1 MLNNLND
8 LIQDIKNQ
16 GILKSK
22 NIQNALNK
30 IDRINFVPEKQ
41 KNFAY
46 MDIPL
51 EIAEN
56 QTISQPST
64 VVFMLELLRINIGN
78 RILDIGAGSG
88 WVSALMAYL
97 TGYMGDIYAY
107 EINKKVGE
115 IGSKNIKNQ
124 KINTVH
130 YFIENASKAWDKN
143 SPYDRIYSGASFESI
158 PESLLQNLKNGGVII
173 APLRDGNIVKI
184 TKNSQKNFN
193 TESFSGFSFVPFIN
207 LEK

>member
-1 MLNNLND
+1 MLNSLND
-8 LIQDIKNQ
+8 LILDIKNQ

-22 NIQNALNK
+22 NIQNALGK
-30 IDRINFVPEKQ
+30 IDRIDFIPEKQ
-41 KNFAY
+41 KKFAY

-64 VVFMLELLRINIGN
+64 VVFVLELLNIQISN
-78 RILDIGAGSG
+78 HVLDIGAGSG

-97 TGYMGDIYAY
+97 TGYIGDIYAY
-107 EINKKVGE
+107 EINKNVGK
-115 IGSKNIKNQ
+115 IGSTNIKNQ
-124 KINTVH
+124 KIETVH
-130 YFIENASKAWDKN
+130 YFIENASKDWYKN

-158 PESLLQNLKNGGVII
+158 PESLLKNLKNGGILV

-184 TKNSQKNFN
+184 IKKSQKNFD
-193 TESFSGFSFVPFIN
+193 TQTFSGFSFVPFIN
-207 LEK
+207 LKE